1 MALAQSLARAAFYN
15 SLDKSEPKSPE
26 TQAAPAAVA
35 AHRLPSGAGHADAM
49 GASELW
55 RLWIPAEKVTPYSLG
70 ATEAFD
76 MVFNGGKQDDI
87 TVVVATL

>member
-1 MALAQSLARAAFYN
+1 LNRG
-15 SLDKSEPKSPE
+15 SEW
-26 TQAAPAAVA
+26 
-35 AHRLPSGAGHADAM
+35 R
-49 GASELW
+49 
-55 RLWIPAEKVTPYSLG
+55 RLWKPAEKVTPYSLG

>member
-1 MALAQSLARAAFYN
+1 MWQS
-15 SLDKSEPKSPE
+15 
-26 TQAAPAAVA
+26 
-35 AHRLPSGAGHADAM
+35 
-49 GASELW
+49 
-55 RLWIPAEKVTPYSLG
+55 AEKVTPYSLG

>member
-1 MALAQSLARAAFYN
+1 MRDIWCCFMEY
-15 SLDKSEPKSPE
+15 
-26 TQAAPAAVA
+26 
-35 AHRLPSGAGHADAM
+35 
-49 GASELW
+49 
-55 RLWIPAEKVTPYSLG
+55 AEKETPYSLG